1 MKCGCRDNVVND
13 LLEKMPDT
21 TAFTD
26 LPDLALSSSAP
37 LGGKGLA
44 GGPRLNKQV
53 SRGAA
58 AAERKRIAANRA
70 NQLIGILNSFC
81 GIEK

>member
-1 MKCGCRDNVVND
+1 MND

-26 LPDLALSSSAP
+26 LPDLQVSSSAP
-37 LGGKGLA
+37 LGGRGL
-44 GGPRLNKQV
+44 GPSLKKQV

-58 AAERKRIAANRA
+58 AAEKKRLAAKRA
-70 NQLIGILNSFC
+70 N
-81 GIEK
+81 